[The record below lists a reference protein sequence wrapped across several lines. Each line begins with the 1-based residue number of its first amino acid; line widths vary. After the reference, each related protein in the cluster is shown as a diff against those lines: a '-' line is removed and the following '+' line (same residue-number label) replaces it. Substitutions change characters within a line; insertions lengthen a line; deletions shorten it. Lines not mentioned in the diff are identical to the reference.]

1 MKYCPSCGKAGV
13 EGVKFCPQ
21 CGQKLTGFDLEEK
34 RRSVNQPE
42 APVKERNWFGRHL
55 NWTLL
60 LGVIGGPF
68 LLFWI
73 VFGIVNL
80 VALFSVNIAAW
91 IFRIAVPSEPIAF
104 IVIIVLVVR
113 WYREQRRQSRAMA
126 GYDRAIKLDPSNAAT
141 YNERGD
147 AYAETGEYGQAIADY
162 SKAIDLAPRDA
173 LAYFNRGYAYDEI
186 GEYNQAIA
194 DYNKAIELNPSD
206 ADAYYNRGLAYQE
219 KGEMPKAISD
229 LDKCIG
235 LSTGPE
241 LTKAAQ
247 QALHK
252 AKKSL

>member
-1 MKYCPSCGKAGV
+1 VELLVKYCPSCGKAGV

-141 YNERGD
+141 YNERG
-147 AYAETGEYGQAIADY
+147 
-162 SKAIDLAPRDA
+162 
-173 LAYFNRGYAYDEI
+173 YAYDEI